1 MWAVGDSL
9 FAGSWVVDLREPAG
23 DTLVDA
29 DGLRGHTHPAVLI
42 NFPDGVGGSLI
53 QGSEGPTF
61 EGGALEG
68 TAPRLVHQVVCHDG
82 VIACKTFGHRLPGVR
97 VVLRPDSG
105 CWPVV
110 FQKLSNARITPGWT

>member
-1 MWAVGDSL
+1 MRAGVSVTEVEGQRVQVWAVGDSL

-61 EGGALEG
+61 ECGALEG
-68 TAPRLVHQVVCHDG
+68 TAPRLVHQSYATTVSLPAKRSAT
-82 VIACKTFGHRLPGVR
+82 ACQAF
-97 VVLRPDSG
+97 
-105 CWPVV
+105 
-110 FQKLSNARITPGWT
+110 A